1 MPVVNITSDY
11 KIDDIENH
19 FRISAG
25 PGAGKTYWLSEHIKN
40 VSHNSERLCK
50 SRKIA
55 CITYTNIGVETIL
68 KRLGASNTNVEVTTI
83 HSFLYSHIVKPYASF
98 IAEEYGLDVSKMDG
112 HDDIILSGYKFLN
125 EWKTRT
131 RQPAIRDDIGVA
143 KAIKKARWQFDDTNN
158 LVVKPPFPMKVKD
171 YRYPIKTDS
180 YFEYKKM
187 AWAKGV
193 VHHDDVLFL
202 SYHIIIKFPFVLKV
216 LRAKFPYYF
225 VDEFQDSNPI
235 QVEILKLIGQEETV
249 VGVIGDKA
257 QSIYGFQGAEPS
269 QFASFNLNGINDYA
283 ILPNRRST
291 NNIIGLLN
299 NIRVDDIVQTEHRNV
314 EGDRPIILIGDM
326 EKALRKAKEICQLE
340 TVFSLSRDN
349 ITSNAMKREINGTN
363 LDSKLFEKLLV
374 ADKASSSN
382 KYRSRLIASCI
393 KSIELAKQGKF
404 KESISTLEKEYK
416 YIKDNNER
424 RKRVLSKISTLMSK
438 YEDYKHKTLYDFF
451 TVVKSDINPE
461 ISQLTNRGAGKAFY
475 DAHTYEQMALCVTI
489 PEDLSQHKTIHKSKG
504 DEFKNVLL
512 ILKEKSNLNFLINPD
527 IFATNKEGEEQR
539 IYYVAVSR
547 AEDRLF
553 ISIPE
558 LESEDRTQLDIV
570 FDIVDV

>member
-11 KIDDIENH
+11 KIEDIENH

-40 VSHNSERLCK
+40 VAHNSERLYK

-68 KRLGASNTNVEVTTI
+68 KRLGASNTNVEVATI

-98 IAEEYGLDVSKMDG
+98 IAAEYDLDVSKMDG
-112 HDDIILSGYKFLN
+112 HDDVILSGYKFLD
-125 EWKTRT
+125 EWKTKTGQKRIRT
-131 RQPAIRDDIGVA
+131 NEDLVKALGNLMWKLNASNDLELKPRQYAMNVDGYA
-143 KAIKKARWQFDDTNN
+143 LKNN
-158 LVVKPPFPMKVKD
+158 
-171 YRYPIKTDS
+171 S
-180 YFEYKKM
+180 YLEYKKM

-193 VHHDDVLFL
+193 VHHDDVLFF
-202 SYHIIIKFPFVLKV
+202 SYQILIKFPFVLNV

-235 QVEILKLIGQEETV
+235 QVEILKLIGQDETI
-249 VGVIGDKA
+249 VGIIGDRA

-269 QFASFNLNGINDYA
+269 QFNSFFIEGIKDYA

-291 NNIIGLLN
+291 NNIILLLN
-299 NIRVDDIVQTEHRNV
+299 KIRINDITQTEYRNIV
-314 EGDRPIILIGDM
+314 GDRPVIFIGEM
-326 EKALRKAKEICQLE
+326 EKALRKAKEICQTE
-340 TVFSLSRDN
+340 KVFSLSRDN

-374 ADKASSSN
+374 VDKSSSSN
-382 KYRSRLIASCI
+382 KYRSRFVASCI
-393 KSIELAKQGKF
+393 KTIELAKQGKF
-404 KESISTLEKEYK
+404 KDSIYTLEKEYK
-416 YIKDNNER
+416 YIKDNTER
-424 RKRVLSKISTLMSK
+424 RRIVLTQISSLMSK
-438 YEDYKHKTLYDFF
+438 YEDYKDNTLYDFY
-451 TVVKSDINPE
+451 TILKREINHE
-461 ISQLTNRGAGKAFY
+461 MSELTNRGAGKAFY
-475 DAHTYEQMALCVTI
+475 ESHTYEQMALCVTI

-512 ILKEKSNLNFLINPD
+512 ILKKKSNLNFLINPD
-527 IFATNKEGEEQR
+527 IFATTNEGEEQR
-539 IYYVAVSR
+539 VYYVAVSR
-547 AEDRLF
+547 AENRLF

-558 LESEDRTQLDIV
+558 LETIDRTQLV
-570 FDIVDV
+570 TMFDFVDV

>member
-11 KIDDIENH
+11 KINDIENH

-40 VSHNSERLCK
+40 VLHNSQRLYK

-68 KRLGASNTNVEVTTI
+68 KRLGASNVNVDVATI

-98 IAEEYGLDVSKMDG
+98 IAEEYDLDVSKMDG
-112 HDDIILSGYKFLN
+112 HDDVILSGYKFLD
-125 EWKTRT
+125 EWKTKTSQKRIRT
-131 RQPAIRDDIGVA
+131 NED
-143 KAIKKARWQFDDTNN
+143 
-158 LVVKPPFPMKVKD
+158 VVKVLGNLMWKFNATNDLVLKPRKYAINVDGYALKNS
-171 YRYPIKTDS
+171 S
-180 YFEYKKM
+180 YLEYKKM

-193 VHHDDVLFL
+193 VHHDDVLFF
-202 SYHIIIKFPFVLKV
+202 SYQIIMNFPFVLKV

-235 QVEILKLIGQEETV
+235 QVEILKLIGQEDTI
-249 VGVIGDKA
+249 VGIIGDRA
-257 QSIYGFQGAEPS
+257 QSIYGFQGAEPT
-269 QFASFNLNGINDYA
+269 QFESFNIHDIKDYA

-291 NNIIGLLN
+291 KNIIGLLN
-299 NIRVDDIVQTEHRNV
+299 NIRLNDIVQTVHRNV
-314 EGDRPIILIGDM
+314 EGDRPIVLVGNM
-326 EKALRKAKEICQLE
+326 EKALRKAKEICQPE
-340 TVFSLSRDN
+340 AVFSLSRDN

-382 KYRSRLIASCI
+382 KYRSRLVASCI

-416 YIKDNNER
+416 YIKDNTER
-424 RKRVLSKISTLMSK
+424 RKIVLSKISALICK
-438 YEDYKHKTLYDFF
+438 YEDYKNKTLYDFF

-475 DAHTYEQMALCVTI
+475 EAHTYEQMALCVTI

-512 ILKEKSNLNFLINPD
+512 ILKGKTNLNFLINPD
-527 IFATNKEGEEQR
+527 IFATNNEGEEQR
-539 IYYVAVSR
+539 IYYVAVGR

-558 LESEDRTQLDIV
+558 LESEDRTQLDTV